1 MRRTFLLVC
10 WVIADYVLFVGA
22 YTLGYLAKVQT
33 FTWAPF
39 PIGSY
44 LRTVV
49 IIAPFWLLVLV
60 SLRVFTLTRIQQ
72 SRKNILHILFACAM
86 GVSFFTLAFYFL
98 NDKSPVSRLLLV
110 YVGTFS
116 FLLTT
121 LWHTVFDV
129 WQRKVLRKDPPAYPL
144 LLIGINRDT
153 ERIIKLLNDRESV
166 FKPVAILDSRGTS
179 AKEIAGVPVLG
190 RLHKL
195 EETIREKRITHL
207 MQCAEIEHTIN
218 LLSVCRAHKLT
229 YLLLP
234 SVLGIVGVNEKNEQI
249 EGQSVIMVG

>member
-1 MRRTFLLVC
+1 MLIVWLATDACLFLAAYVC
-10 WVIADYVLFVGA
+10 A
-22 YTLGYLAKVQT
+22 YLLRIGRLNSTDFPLDRYLQAALATIPVWIIIMILLGI
-33 FTWAPF
+33 F
-39 PIGSY
+39 
-44 LRTVV
+44 R
-49 IIAPFWLLVLV
+49 
-60 SLRVFTLTRIQQ
+60 LTRVQ
-72 SRKNILHILFACAM
+72 SSKKNILHSVFASTMAL
-86 GVSFFTLAFYFL
+86 SFFTLAYYFIF
-98 NDKSPVSRLLLV
+98 NAFFSRLLLI
-110 YVGTFS
+110 YAGIFS
-116 FLLTT
+116 VVLTT
-121 LWHTVFDV
+121 IWHLAFDV

-144 LLIGINRDT
+144 LLVGINRDT

-195 EETIREKRITHL
+195 EEIIREKRITHL

-234 SVLGIVGVNEKNEQI
+234 SVLGIVGVNEKSDQI